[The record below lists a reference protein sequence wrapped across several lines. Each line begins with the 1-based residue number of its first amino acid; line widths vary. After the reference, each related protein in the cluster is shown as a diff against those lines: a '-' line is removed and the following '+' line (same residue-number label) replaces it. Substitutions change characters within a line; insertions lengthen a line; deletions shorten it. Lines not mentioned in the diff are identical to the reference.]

1 MEVDEVKA
9 DGVGSA
15 LRSAMPP
22 DGPSID
28 GESEDEQED
37 EELLVEKF
45 NVLALT
51 VD

>member
-1 MEVDEVKA
+1 MP

-15 LRSAMPP
+15 LMSAIHPE
-22 DGPSID
+22 GPSILGGIKD
-28 GESEDEQED
+28 ERDKQGDED
-37 EELLVEKF
+37 LFVEKF